1 MQNRVLIRIQ
11 RPSGRFVVL
20 GEPMFTAFLSAFT
33 LLICAPV
40 AYLCLKLPMPTLFK
54 FVYMAVIVLV
64 AGITIILGRN
74 LG

>member
-1 MQNRVLIRIQ
+1 
-11 RPSGRFVVL
+11 
-20 GEPMFTAFLSAFT
+20 MFTAFLSAFT

-64 AGITIILGRN
+64 AGITIILGRH